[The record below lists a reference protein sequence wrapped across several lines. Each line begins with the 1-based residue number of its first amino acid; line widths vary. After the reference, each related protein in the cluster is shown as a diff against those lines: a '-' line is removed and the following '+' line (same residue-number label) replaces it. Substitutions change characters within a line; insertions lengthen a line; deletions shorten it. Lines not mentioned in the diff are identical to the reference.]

1 LPQQPKILQEP
12 TNTTESPKTIFG
24 PTDFSLDFKEYTT
37 EDGCKSFGSIV
48 VKDQVLTAQIGAQPY
63 AITIASATTEF
74 YTCTNDAKV
83 TYKNGELD
91 TDKNTYPEIVALDV
105 TSLTYGAVLK
115 NVNLS
120 MKPVTPKEQLKDEG
134 TDKEACIIFNVCKID
149 TSKIAE
155 LPKEVTDVVLASA
168 KAQIVS
174 TAQETFAK
182 VEHKA
187 MIEDAVNELLK
198 QADELQVSRELV
210 QFALVN
216 GKGAVVNAV
225 PNYGSPL
232 LKTTLKNENAAIT
245 NKDLK
250 GIFGEVS
257 IEMEYIPNESPR
269 G

>member
-1 LPQQPKILQEP
+1 
-12 TNTTESPKTIFG
+12 
-24 PTDFSLDFKEYTT
+24 
-37 EDGCKSFGSIV
+37 
-48 VKDQVLTAQIGAQPY
+48 
-63 AITIASATTEF
+63 
-74 YTCTNDAKV
+74 
-83 TYKNGELD
+83 
-91 TDKNTYPEIVALDV
+91 
-105 TSLTYGAVLK
+105 
-115 NVNLS
+115 
-120 MKPVTPKEQLKDEG
+120 
-134 TDKEACIIFNVCKID
+134 
-149 TSKIAE
+149 
-155 LPKEVTDVVLASA
+155 
-168 KAQIVS
+168 
-174 TAQETFAK
+174 
-182 VEHKA
+182 